1 MYSVLEGKTP
11 ETCGAGVRVRV
22 TQDREWKTLMLFNK
36 KVNKYIRQNAKL
48 FLQVSAVSDFH
59 EAFKGMMHVIA
70 TV

>member
-1 MYSVLEGKTP
+1 
-11 ETCGAGVRVRV
+11 
-22 TQDREWKTLMLFNK
+22 MLFNK